1 MNMKR
6 FITLFAAA
14 LLVFSCS
21 AGKGDQNETRN
32 LILERSDVKTGIN
45 LGERAPEMV
54 FESPT
59 GEKIALT
66 SLRGQ
71 MVLIDFWASWCSP
84 CRLENP
90 NLVKTYRQF
99 NKKEFVNGSG
109 FTVYGVSLDKSK
121 DQWVAAIEKD
131 GLEWNS
137 HVSDL
142 KGWQSVPA
150 AMYGVMGIPMN
161 FLIDGDGII
170 LAKGLRGEYLDNKLK
185 ELLK

>member
-1 MNMKR
+1 MKR
-6 FITLFAAA
+6 TSIIFAAVLFMFA
-14 LLVFSCS
+14 CS
-21 AGKGDQNETRN
+21 PGKGEKDGSEANDAVQEEVR
-32 LILERSDVKTGIN
+32 TGIN
-45 LGERAPEMV
+45 IGERAPEMV
-54 FESPT
+54 FKSPE

-66 SLRGQ
+66 SLRGK

-84 CRLENP
+84 CRIENP
-90 NLVKTYRQF
+90 NLVKMYKHF
-99 NKKEFVNGSG
+99 MDKEFESGSG
-109 FTVYGVSLDKSK
+109 FTIYGVSLDKSK
-121 DQWVAAIEKD
+121 ESWVAAIQKD
-131 GLEWNS
+131 GLEWES

-170 LAKGLRGEYLDNKLK
+170 VAKGLRGEYLENKLK

>member
-1 MNMKR
+1 MPPLYLS
-6 FITLFAAA
+6 FPA
-14 LLVFSCS
+14 LQGREIRMRPGIQ
-21 AGKGDQNETRN
+21 AQIQDK
-32 LILERSDVKTGIN
+32 VKTGIN

-59 GEKIALT
+59 GEKISLT

-71 MVLIDFWASWCSP
+71 DGPHRFLGLVVLALPYGESQP
-84 CRLENP
+84 GENLP
-90 NLVKTYRQF
+90 HF

-109 FTVYGVSLDKSK
+109 FTVYGVSLDKAK
-121 DQWVAAIEKD
+121 ENWVAAIEKD
-131 GLEWNS
+131 GLVWES

-142 KGWQSVPA
+142 KGWNSVPA

-170 LAKGLRGEYLDNKLK
+170 VAKGLRGEYLDNKLK